1 MSEKTARAGGRRK
14 DNAKK
19 VTELVKKY
27 PIIGVVDM
35 NCLPTPQLQRMRAQL
50 RGQVEIF
57 MAKKKVMQKAIA
69 EIKDMPGIH
78 ELNPYMEKAL
88 PALLLTKENP
98 FKLFK
103 ILKQNKSKAPAKA
116 GQLAPNDIIIPA
128 GPTPF
133 APGPVIG
140 ELGMLGIKTGVE
152 GGKISIKVD
161 TTVCKAG
168 NPISDK
174 LASLLLRL
182 GIEPMEIGLDLKVVY
197 EKGILYPKK
206 VLDIDE
212 TKFMSNLM
220 TAVAEAYTLAIEAAY
235 ASKDTTEE
243 LLMKAFREAR
253 AVAEEGKIT
262 CSQTTEE
269 KLGQAEKE
277 MNAVQQT
284 AGIHSPEKT
293 EHHSEKKETPKEH
306 HTEHKQEP
314 VHPKQGHVTQDQ
326 AADLLNK
333 LQKEGTLRKT
343 DS

>member
-1 MSEKTARAGGRRK
+1 MSEKTTRAGGRRK
-14 DNAKK
+14 DDAKK
-19 VTELVKKY
+19 VAELAKKY

-69 EIKDMPGIH
+69 GINDMAGIH
-78 ELNPYMEKAL
+78 ELNQYMEKAL

-116 GQLAPNDIIIPA
+116 GQIAPNDIVIPA

-152 GGKISIKVD
+152 GGKISIKAD
-161 TTVCKAG
+161 TVICKAG
-168 NPISDK
+168 QPINDK
-174 LASLLLRL
+174 VASLLLRL

-197 EKGILYPKK
+197 EKGVLYPKK

-212 TKFMSNLM
+212 TKFMSDLM
-220 TAVAEAYTLAIEAAY
+220 RAAAEAYNLAIEAAY
-235 ASKDTTEE
+235 TSKDTTEE
-243 LLMKAFREAR
+243 LLMKAFKEAR

-262 CSQTTEE
+262 TEE
-269 KLGQAEKE
+269 KSAE
-277 MNAVQQT
+277 AQT
-284 AGIHSPEKT
+284 P
-293 EHHSEKKETPKEH
+293 EKKEETKPTAEPKKEH
-306 HTEHKQEP
+306 AEQAHLHEP

-326 AADLLNK
+326 AAELLTK
-333 LQKEGTLRKT
+333 LQKEGTLRKE
-343 DS
+343 S

>member
-1 MSEKTARAGGRRK
+1 MSEKTSKASGRRK
-14 DNAKK
+14 ENAKK
-19 VTELVKKY
+19 VIELARKY

-35 NCLPTPQLQRMRAQL
+35 TCLPTQQLQRMRAQL

-57 MAKKKVMQKAIA
+57 MAKKKVMQKAIT
-69 EIKDMPGIH
+69 EIKDMAGIQ

-152 GGKISIKVD
+152 GGKIVIKTD
-161 TTVCKAG
+161 ATVCKAG
-168 NPISDK
+168 NPINEKVS
-174 LASLLLRL
+174 SLLLRL

-212 TKFMSNLM
+212 TKFMSDLM
-220 TAVAEAYTLAIEAAY
+220 TAASQAYNLAIEAAY
-235 ASKDTTEE
+235 PSKDTTEE

-262 CSQTTEE
+262 TEE
-269 KLGQAEKE
+269 K
-277 MNAVQQT
+277 
-284 AGIHSPEKT
+284 IP
-293 EHHSEKKETPKEH
+293 EKKEEPIAETPKQEEKPAEKKEEPAIKPQNKEN
-306 HTEHKQEP
+306 TEQEKI
-314 VHPKQGHVTQDQ
+314 HPKQGHVTQDQ

-333 LQKEGTLRKT
+333 LQKEGTLRDK
-343 DS
+343 S

>member
-1 MSEKTARAGGRRK
+1 MSEKTSRAGGRRK
-14 DNAKK
+14 ANFKT
-19 VTELVKKY
+19 VGELAKKY

-35 NCLPTPQLQRMRAQL
+35 TCLPTPQLQRMRAQL

-69 EIKDMPGIH
+69 AINDMAGIH

-116 GQLAPNDIIIPA
+116 GQLAPNDIIVPA

-152 GGKISIKVD
+152 GGKISIKAD
-161 TTVCKAG
+161 TVICKAG
-168 NPISDK
+168 QPINDK
-174 LASLLLRL
+174 VASLLLRL

-197 EKGILYPKK
+197 EKGVLYPKK
-206 VLDIDE
+206 ILDIDE
-212 TKFMSNLM
+212 TKFMSDFM
-220 TAVAEAYTLAIEAAY
+220 AAISQAYNLAIEAAY
-235 ASKDTTEE
+235 TSKDTTEE

-262 CSQTTEE
+262 TEE
-269 KLGQAEKE
+269 K
-277 MNAVQQT
+277 T
-284 AGIHSPEKT
+284 P
-293 EHHSEKKETPKEH
+293 EKKEETKPAEPKKEQAEH
-306 HTEHKQEP
+306 AHSHEP
-314 VHPKQGHVTQDQ
+314 VHPKQGHVTQNQ
-326 AADLLNK
+326 AAELLTK
-333 LQKEGTLRKT
+333 LQKEGTLRKE
-343 DS
+343 S

>member
-1 MSEKTARAGGRRK
+1 MSEKTTRAGGRRK

-19 VTELVKKY
+19 VAELVRKY
-27 PIIGVVDM
+27 PIVGVVDM
-35 NCLPTPQLQRMRAQL
+35 TCLPTPQLQRMRAQL

-69 EIKDMPGIH
+69 EIKDIAGIH

-116 GQLAPNDIIIPA
+116 GQLAPNDIMVPA

-152 GGKISIKVD
+152 GGKIVIKAD
-161 TTVCKAG
+161 TVICKAG
-168 NPISDK
+168 QPITDK
-174 LASLLLRL
+174 VASLLLRL

-197 EKGILYPKK
+197 EKGVLYPKK

-212 TKFMSNLM
+212 TKFMSDLM
-220 TAVAEAYTLAIEAAY
+220 TAISQAYNLAIEAAY

-262 CSQTTEE
+262 TEE
-269 KLGQAEKE
+269 KAPEKKEEPKPAEQKKE
-277 MNAVQQT
+277 HAE
-284 AGIHSPEKT
+284 HPKT
-293 EHHSEKKETPKEH
+293 EHTKEEAHSQEKI
-306 HTEHKQEP
+306 
-314 VHPKQGHVTQDQ
+314 HPKQGHVTQDQ
-326 AADLLNK
+326 AAELLTK
-333 LQKEGTLRKT
+333 LQKEGTLRKE
-343 DS
+343 S

>member
-1 MSEKTARAGGRRK
+1 MSEKTTRAGGRRK

-19 VTELVKKY
+19 VTELVRKY
-27 PIIGVVDM
+27 PIVGVVDM
-35 NCLPTPQLQRMRAQL
+35 TCLPTPQLQRMRAQL

-69 EIKDMPGIH
+69 EIKDLTGIH

-88 PALLLTKENP
+88 PALLFTKENP

-116 GQLAPNDIIIPA
+116 GQLAPNDLVIPA

-152 GGKISIKVD
+152 GGKIIVKAD
-161 TTVCKAG
+161 TVICKAG
-168 NPISDK
+168 NPINDK
-174 LASLLLRL
+174 VSSLLLRL

-197 EKGILYPKK
+197 EKGVLYPKK

-212 TKFMSNLM
+212 TKFMGDLM
-220 TAVAEAYTLAIEAAY
+220 SAISQAYNLAIEAAY
-235 ASKDTTEE
+235 PSKDTTEE

-253 AVAEEGKIT
+253 AIAEEGKIT
-262 CSQTTEE
+262 VEE
-269 KLGQAEKE
+269 KPAEAQK
-277 MNAVQQT
+277 
-284 AGIHSPEKT
+284 H
-293 EHHSEKKETPKEH
+293 EKKEETKPAAEPKKEH
-306 HTEHKQEP
+306 AEHSHEP
-314 VHPKQGHVTQDQ
+314 VHPKQGHVTQNQ
-326 AADLLNK
+326 AAELLTK
-333 LQKEGTLRKT
+333 LQKEGTLRKE
-343 DS
+343 S